1 MSLLFYRKY
10 AISKDSLEECKKTL
24 NICCNW
30 HLSARKIHFFL
41 PVPCTDTFD
50 RINNMHALSGTR
62 VTDSSINTVDECEDY
77 CLDRSFTN
85 CAGFDFNDRTDR
97 CWIHDEDNVVS
108 SNRRSSS
115 DSTLYIRLRC
125 GNYDIYCLYVKLP
138 SDVSANSELQI
149 II

>member
-1 MSLLFYRKY
+1 
-10 AISKDSLEECKKTL
+10 
-24 NICCNW
+24 
-30 HLSARKIHFFL
+30 
-41 PVPCTDTFD
+41 
-50 RINNMHALSGTR
+50 MHALSGTL
-62 VTDSSINTVDECEDY
+62 TDSSINTVDECEDY

-97 CWIHDEDNVVS
+97 CWIHEEDNVVS

-115 DSTLYIRLRC
+115 DSTLYIRQRC